1 MDRNELMKNT
11 LWQKSS
17 AKPGRDDEVMT
28 FMAGEDVILDRELLP
43 FDIQAS
49 QAHVNGLIEA
59 GMLNAEEGARLV
71 SSLQELAADVAQGHF
86 EIDSRFEDGHSAI
99 EAWLTDRLGET
110 GRKVHAGRSR
120 NDQVAVALRLWLK
133 DRMSTLA
140 TISAEIAS
148 VCLERAAREAELPM
162 PGYTHLQRAMP
173 SSVGLWLAGHAE
185 CFIDNAQLAQLTA
198 QWFDASPLGTASGFG
213 VNLPLARDTV
223 ATELGFARQ
232 VVNPQCAQNSR
243 GKVEIQALSALSAA
257 TRDLRRLAWD
267 LSLFCTSEF
276 DFVRLPESYCTGSSI
291 MPNKNNPDAIEL
303 LRAVHPVITA
313 AGLELESVLSLPSG
327 YQRDLQAT
335 KPPLLR
341 AFKTGLKALKLVPPL
356 IGGLEWNTGAMSAAV
371 TPDMHATDYAN
382 ELAQQGM
389 PFRDAYRRA
398 AEELDSLAARSAEDS
413 IRKRVSPG
421 ACGNLQLDVLAER
434 LDTICDGIEPN
445 SMADPASTAG

>member
-1 MDRNELMKNT
+1 MKDT
-11 LWQKSS
+11 LWQKDGGKLS
-17 AKPGRDDEVMT
+17 RDDEVMT

-43 FDIQAS
+43 FDIRAS
-49 QAHVNGLIEA
+49 QAHVNGLVEA
-59 GMLNAEEGARLV
+59 DMLSAVEGSRLVTSLKELAEEV
-71 SSLQELAADVAQGHF
+71 EQGNF
-86 EIDSRFEDGHSAI
+86 EIDDRFEDGHSAI
-99 EAWLTDRLGET
+99 EAWLADRLGET

-133 DRMSTLA
+133 DRLSTLA
-140 TISAEIAS
+140 TINADIAA
-148 VCLERAAREAELPM
+148 VCLQRAESEAELPM

-185 CFIDNAQLAQLTA
+185 CFLDNAQLALLTC
-198 QWFDASPLGTASGFG
+198 QWLDASPLGTASGFG
-213 VNLPLARDTV
+213 VNLPLAREAV
-223 ATELGFARQ
+223 AEELGFARQ

-276 DFVRLPESYCTGSSI
+276 NFVRLPESFCTGSSI
-291 MPNKNNPDAIEL
+291 MPNKNNPDAVEL
-303 LRAVHPVITA
+303 LRAVHPVVAA

-341 AFKTGLKALKLVPPL
+341 AFKAGLQALHLVPGL
-356 IGGLEWNTGAMSAAV
+356 VSGLEWNSAAMNAAI
-371 TPDMHATDYAN
+371 TPELHATDYAN
-382 ELAQQGM
+382 ELARQGM

-398 AEELDSLAARSAEDS
+398 ADELDSLASRTAQDS
-413 IRKRVSPG
+413 INQRVSPG
-421 ACGNLQLDVLAER
+421 GCGNLQLDVLFTR
-434 LDTICDGIEPN
+434 LSAIRTEIN
-445 SMADPASTAG
+445 